1 MSFQP
6 VFSTLI
12 WQSKSSIDNDLLLKE
27 CYKHRETTN
36 TNHFSNIGRYQ
47 GDDFKNKEL
56 ENFIIK
62 NIPKSQ
68 FNKIQ
73 SAETASW
80 VNINPKG
87 SRNYRHHHFTLN
99 NRHLFAGVYY
109 VKVPENSGAIIFHD
123 PRGNHL
129 QASVDMQ
136 YLAGAAPP
144 VYAILPKAGECY
156 YFPTWLEHEVSEN
169 LSEEDRI
176 SIAFNIFI
184 DDKTVHSIKNRF
196 ESIRNTGK
204 Y

>member
-1 MSFQP
+1 MQFQP
-6 VFSTLI
+6 VFSTLL
-12 WQSKSSIDNDLLLKE
+12 WQSNSNIDNDLLLKE
-27 CYKHRETTN
+27 CYKHRETTK
-36 TNHFSNIGRYQ
+36 TNQFSNIGGYQ
-47 GDDFKNKEL
+47 GNDFKNKEL

-68 FNKIQ
+68 FNKIR
-73 SAETASW
+73 SAATTSW

-109 VKVPENSGAIIFHD
+109 VKVPENSGSIVFHD

-144 VYAILPKAGECY
+144 VYAIQPKEGECY
-156 YFPTWLEHEVSEN
+156 YFPTWLEHEVTEN

-176 SIAFNIFI
+176 SIAFNIYI
-184 DDKTVHSIKNRF
+184 DQETVLSIKNRF
-196 ESIRNTGK
+196 ESIRNRGK
-204 Y
+204 